1 MVLINL
7 AHYLSKQLKKMP
19 IVSKYSN
26 ERVEKIIN
34 DLLNVL
40 IDESATADLALMCLG
55 NTVTEVITQQVP
67 AAKRAAVVENFTK
80 ALKQTVENSK

>member
-1 MVLINL
+1 
-7 AHYLSKQLKKMP
+7 MP

-40 IDESATADLALMCLG
+40 VKESVTPDLALMCLG
-55 NTVTEVITQQVP
+55 NTVSDIISNEIP
-67 AAKRAAVVENFTK
+67 ESKRADVVENFTN
-80 ALKQTVENSK
+80 ALKQSIK